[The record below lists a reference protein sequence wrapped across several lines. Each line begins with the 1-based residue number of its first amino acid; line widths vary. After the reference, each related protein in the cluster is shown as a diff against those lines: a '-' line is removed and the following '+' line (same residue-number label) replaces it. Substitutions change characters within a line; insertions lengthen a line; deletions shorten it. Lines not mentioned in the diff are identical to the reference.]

1 MSLDGS
7 IGLITGES
15 IRIYSDDGDLPEGL
29 QLNRIYYAIVVSP
42 TEIKIASTFSNAIN
56 NVPIEIIGG
65 TQLRL
70 ESRVS
75 DKDSGDLGQPIQ
87 WDLNQNQWFIHS
99 ETNNAIFT
107 QIQTSDYV
115 TDGEGT
121 NISFI
126 ERYEDNRSIEDKLY
140 KVRYVI
146 PKEAGNSRDPVTGF
160 NIGWSDWFC

>member
-1 MSLDGS
+1 M
-7 IGLITGES
+7 
-15 IRIYSDDGDLPEGL
+15 
-29 QLNRIYYAIVVSP
+29 
-42 TEIKIASTFSNAIN
+42 
-56 NVPIEIIGG
+56 
-65 TQLRL
+65 
-70 ESRVS
+70 
-75 DKDSGDLGQPIQ
+75 
-87 WDLNQNQWFIHS
+87 NQNQWFIHS

-121 NISFI
+121 GISFI

-160 NIGWSDWFC
+160 NIQAF